1 MTDELIVKLFEEK
14 NIGSVVAPIVPVSG
28 GFMHRMYRVET
39 DKGMYAVK
47 HLNPGIMKRPDAL
60 NNYRRAEALE
70 KQLEDAGIPI
80 VPAITIDGNKMQLID
95 GEYFYIFRWQAGA
108 ISDWYNI
115 SAEQCRIAGNIQ
127 GRIHAIDPGQ
137 VSETEPELS
146 SVNWDG
152 LIEEAAAKDQKV
164 EKLLKEN
171 KELLLYAEEEM
182 NKARAALPA
191 IECIVDE
198 DMDPKNVMWDNGR
211 AVVIDLECLDRGN
224 PVSGVLQLSLQ
235 WAGITICDL
244 DISKMKAFYE
254 GYTEAYDSGFNEY
267 SKVFGL
273 AYTWIEWLEYN
284 ITRALDEHA
293 DEAERETGLSQVEQ
307 TIARIRYIKDMEDN
321 IILNLKEWFDEG
333 KKNYA

>member
-1 MTDELIVKLFEEK
+1 MSDDLIVKLFEEK
-14 NIGSVVAPIVPVSG
+14 NIGSIVAPIVPVSG

-39 DKGMYAVK
+39 DNGIYAVK

-60 NNYRRAEALE
+60 DNYRRAEALE

-80 VPAITIDGNKMQLID
+80 VPALTIDGNKMQFID
-95 GEYFYIFRWQAGA
+95 GEFFYIFHWQSGT

-115 SAEQCRIAGNIQ
+115 SAEQCKVAGSIQ
-127 GRIHAIDPGQ
+127 GKIHAIDARR
-137 VSETEPELS
+137 VSQTEPELS
-146 SVNWDG
+146 SVDWDG
-152 LIEEAAAKDQKV
+152 LIKEAASKDQKV

-171 KELLLYAEEEM
+171 KELLLYAEGEL

-198 DMDPKNVMWDNGR
+198 DMDPKNVMWDKGK

-224 PVSGVLQLSLQ
+224 PVSSVLQLSLQ
-235 WAGITICDL
+235 WAGITVCDL

-254 GYTEAYDSGFNEY
+254 GYMEAYDNGFKEY

-284 ITRALDEHA
+284 ITRALDA
-293 DEAERETGLSQVEQ
+293 DADKAERETGLSQVEQ
-307 TIARIRYIKDMEDN
+307 TIARIRYIKDMEDKV
-321 IILNLKEWFDEG
+321 IRYLKQV
-333 KKNYA
+333 

>member
-1 MTDELIVKLFEEK
+1 MTEDLIVKLFEEK
-14 NIGSVVAPIVPVSG
+14 NIGNVVAPIVPVSG

-39 DKGMYAVK
+39 DKGIYAVK

-60 NNYRRAEALE
+60 NNYRKAEALE

-80 VPAITIDGNKMQLID
+80 VPALNIDGNKMQHFD
-95 GEYFYIFRWQAGA
+95 GEYFYIFHWQSGS

-115 SAEQCRIAGNIQ
+115 SAEQCRIAGSIQ
-127 GRIHAIDPGQ
+127 GKIHAIEPGAVAQ
-137 VSETEPELS
+137 TEPELS

-152 LIEEAAAKDQKV
+152 LIEEAALKDQKT
-164 EKLLKEN
+164 ERLLKEN
-171 KELLLYAEEEM
+171 KELLLYAESEL

-198 DMDPKNVMWDNGR
+198 DMDPKNVMWDKGK

-224 PVSGVLQLSLQ
+224 PVSSVLQLSLQ

-254 GYTEAYDSGFNEY
+254 GYMDAYDNGFKEY
-267 SKVFGL
+267 SRVFGL

-293 DEAERETGLSQVEQ
+293 DEAERDMGSSQVEQ
-307 TIARIRYIKDMEDN
+307 TIARIRYIYDMEDL
-321 IILNLKEWFDEG
+321 IVRELNS
-333 KKNYA
+333 YT